1 MRDDI
6 NVLALGACGSNI
18 GMKFFERGFKVAFVN
33 SSIEDLNV
41 IKAPI
46 KIHIK
51 NGEGCAKNRLLVKQ
65 LVMESI
71 DELIQDITTALSAK
85 YLVIPVGIGGGT
97 GSGIAPSLISF
108 LANMGHIC
116 IPILVLP
123 SIEESA
129 KVCENAWNFITEIS
143 QIKNIG
149 SMFLLDNFTDDDK
162 FAINHRFVRDFVSFL
177 EINNESTMSNIDT
190 REKKLLL
197 ETPGVSVIGRCSKT
211 KSSSIDLI
219 NSIKNGIYAPIEN
232 KNPKYIGLST
242 SNKSMKVSDFYAEYG
257 EPYDTFIGYSQSTNI
272 LYLAGLQLPQ
282 KRISEFK
289 NKFEKIVKNIP
300 TNNFIQSDT
309 LTPLQGLSFMEPV
322 ITQTA
327 PKNPRDILM
336 SLLQC

>member
-1 MRDDI
+1 MRDNI

-18 GMKFFERGFKVAFVN
+18 GVKFLEQGFKVAFVN
-33 SSIEDLNV
+33 SSREDLDV

-51 NGEGCAKNRLLVKQ
+51 NGEGCAKNRALVKQ

-116 IPILVLP
+116 IPVLVLP
-123 SIEESA
+123 SVAESA
-129 KVCENAWNFITEIS
+129 KACENAFNFITEIS

-149 SMFLLDNFTDDDK
+149 SMFLLDNSTDEDK
-162 FAINHRFVRDFVSFL
+162 FAINHRFVRDFISFL

-197 ETPGVSVIGRCSKT
+197 ETPGISVIGRCSKT
-211 KSSSIDLI
+211 KSTSADLI
-219 NSIKNGIYAPIEN
+219 DSIKNGIYAPIEN

-257 EPYDTFIGYSQSTNI
+257 ESYDTFIGYSQSTNI
-272 LYLAGLQLPQ
+272 LYLSGLQLPE
-282 KRISEFK
+282 KRMIQLK

-300 TNNFIQSDT
+300 TNNFIQSNT
-309 LTPLQGLSFMEPV
+309 LTPLQGLSFTEPV
-322 ITQTA
+322 VTQKV
-327 PKNPRDILM
+327 PQNPRDMLM
-336 SLLQC
+336 SLLQG